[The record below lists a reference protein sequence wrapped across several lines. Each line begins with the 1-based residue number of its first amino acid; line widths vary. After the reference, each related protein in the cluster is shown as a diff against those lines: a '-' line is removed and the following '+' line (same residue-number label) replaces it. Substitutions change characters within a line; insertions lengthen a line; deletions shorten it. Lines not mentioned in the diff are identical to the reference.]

1 VDATVAALLRKP
13 LGVTDAV
20 QVGLLRSP
28 LLQGIYEEIAQ
39 AQADVA
45 QAGTLRN
52 PSALVERRIKGRALE
67 LDLAQD
73 LLDLLFMSMRKK
85 IARQELEGTMLKVS
99 HDVLDY
105 VAKTKEAFFELQA
118 AIQLAEMRRSVCRA
132 TEASSLAA
140 QKLVAAGNLPEI
152 ASLNE
157 QRLAQEAQLA
167 LIAADNDVVQRREQL
182 TARLGLGGSSS
193 EWQIEPHL
201 PEVEEIRLTVN
212 DLEHYAVAERI
223 DLQSEQRAVDALG
236 AAIDLNGYSAMVTEA
251 AFAVHSER
259 EPEGTTTR
267 GPSLSVSLPLFTQ
280 GQPQRAKSYAQFRSQ
295 ADHLLQHTL
304 DVRAEVRAG
313 AARLKTAEQRVAFY
327 KNAILPLQKKILDQ
341 SQAQYNGM
349 YMSVFELLQAKK
361 AQIVAG
367 EELIQALRDYWIART
382 QLEFSV
388 GGRLQVSSNSAVP

>member
-1 VDATVAALLRKP
+1 
-13 LGVTDAV
+13 
-20 QVGLLRSP
+20 
-28 LLQGIYEEIAQ
+28 
-39 AQADVA
+39 
-45 QAGTLRN
+45 
-52 PSALVERRIKGRALE
+52 
-67 LDLAQD
+67 
-73 LLDLLFMSMRKK
+73 
-85 IARQELEGTMLKVS
+85 
-99 HDVLDY
+99 
-105 VAKTKEAFFELQA
+105 
-118 AIQLAEMRRSVCRA
+118 
-132 TEASSLAA
+132 
-140 QKLVAAGNLPEI
+140 
-152 ASLNE
+152 
-157 QRLAQEAQLA
+157 
-167 LIAADNDVVQRREQL
+167 
-182 TARLGLGGSSS
+182 
-193 EWQIEPHL
+193 
-201 PEVEEIRLTVN
+201 VN